1 MRIALLFILISGFLS
16 IRAQNLGLGLT
27 LVPESGLWGFQARG
41 AYNATEKLA
50 ISAAY
55 NFYVKKGTN
64 FSLDLDAQFKILSIR
79 NLNISP
85 FAGINIG
92 KRENTSLNT
101 GLELGLFI
109 LVPQEGIDFYVEPK
123 AILDQETVIALAG
136 GFYF

>member
-1 MRIALLFILISGFLS
+1 MRITLLFMLFFGFISMK
-16 IRAQNLGLGLT
+16 AQNLGLGIT

-55 NFYVKKGTN
+55 NFFVKKGTN
-64 FSLDLDAQFKILSIR
+64 FSLDIDAQFKILSKS

-92 KRENTSLNT
+92 KRENANIST
-101 GLELGLFI
+101 GLQLGLFI
-109 LVPQEGIDFYVEPK
+109 LVPNEGIDFYVEPK